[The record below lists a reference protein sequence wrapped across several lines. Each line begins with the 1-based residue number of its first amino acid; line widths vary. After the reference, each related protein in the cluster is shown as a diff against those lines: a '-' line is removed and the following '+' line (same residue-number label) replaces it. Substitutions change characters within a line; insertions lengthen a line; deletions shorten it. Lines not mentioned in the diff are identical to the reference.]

1 VNSKCNGAVVAPL
14 ILYSDQTSLSKNT
27 KVTGHPFVMS
37 IANITCENKYLDEGH
52 ALLAV
57 LPVLPSSV
65 PHKERLVLFQ
75 KCLAHVLQ
83 PLKEASKQ

>member
-1 VNSKCNGAVVAPL
+1 VNSKCDGVVVAPL

-27 KVTGHPFVMS
+27 KVTGHLFVMS
-37 IANITCENKYLDEGH
+37 IANITCENRYLDEGH

-65 PHKERLVLFQ
+65 PYKE
-75 KCLAHVLQ
+75 
-83 PLKEASKQ
+83 